1 MAECGRRIRGVIFDF
16 DGLILDTE
24 VPEFRVWKEI
34 FAQHGVELSI
44 DAWADYIGRAP
55 ETVDPFSRLESALGR
70 PVDREK
76 IRQEVLARDT
86 ELIEAEPIRPG
97 VVAAIAEAHRLGL
110 ALAIASSSSR
120 DWVLGHLDRLGLGSS
135 FHVIRC
141 SDDVARTKP
150 EPDLYLAAL
159 AALGLSAEEA
169 IALED
174 SPHGVAAAK
183 RAGLYCVA
191 VPNDLT
197 RHLPLDGADRVV
209 SSLAEVAVGDLVS
222 EAEGR
227 AAGA

>member
-24 VPEFRVWKEI
+24 VPAFRAWQEI
-34 FAQHGVELSI
+34 YARHGVSLRLET
-44 DAWADYIGRAP
+44 WADFVGRAP
-55 ETVDPFSRLESALGR
+55 ETIDPYGDLERALGR
-70 PVDREK
+70 PIDRETLHAEEMASEA
-76 IRQEVLARDT
+76 Q
-86 ELIEAEPIRPG
+86 LIEAEPIRPG
-97 VVAAIAEAHRLGL
+97 VVVAIAEARRLGL

-135 FHVIRC
+135 FNVIRC

-159 AALGLSAEEA
+159 AALGLSAGEA

-209 SSLAEVAVGDLVS
+209 SSLAEVAVGELVS

-227 AAGA
+227 AAGG